1 MMSTKRNSDLFFSS
15 APELLLFISLIL
27 ASVFLMSCSK
37 QQQSAGGFSLPPM
50 PVEVADVKV
59 QKIADQFEAVGTI
72 EAIES
77 ISVVSEIDGAI
88 TKLPFEEGSYTKKGE
103 LIAQLDDLQLAAE
116 VKRNE
121 AIFEQSKSNFDR
133 IKSIVEQ
140 KAGTQ
145 QDLDDASAS
154 LHVAEANL
162 ALAKARFS
170 KTRILAPFDGI
181 IGARKVSVG
190 TFLRTGQA
198 ITELAN
204 INEIRVN
211 FSAPERFLSQLTR
224 GAEVTVST
232 PVYKDHMV
240 RGKIIVIEPV
250 LNELTRNA
258 KIIARVSNPGQKFLP
273 GMSAN
278 ISAVLSEHQNAVTI
292 PNEAV
297 FANGDQ
303 SFVFAVKPEGT
314 VSKVPV
320 TLGLQLADV
329 VEVTNGLENGMRVV
343 KAGHQ
348 KLFDGA
354 KIMPVNITKE
364 LTSK

>member
-1 MMSTKRNSDLFFSS
+1 MIRTKNKICSVYNAMSK
-15 APELLLFISLIL
+15 LLLFINVLL
-27 ASVFLMSCSK
+27 ASFILVSCSK
-37 QQQSAGGFSLPPM
+37 QQAAGGFSMPPM

-59 QKIADQFEAVGTI
+59 QNVADQFEAVGSI

-88 TKLPFEEGSYTKKGE
+88 TRLPFEEGSFIKKGD
-103 LIAQLDDLQLAAE
+103 LIALLDDSQLAAE
-116 VKRNE
+116 VKRSE
-121 AIFEQSKSNFDR
+121 ALFEQSKSNFER
-133 IKSIVEQ
+133 VKNIVEQ

-170 KTRILAPFDGI
+170 KTRITAPFDGI

-190 TFLRTGQA
+190 TFIRTGQP

-204 INEIRVN
+204 INEIRIN
-211 FSAPERFLSQLTR
+211 FSAPERFLSQLNR
-224 GAEVTVST
+224 GAEVTVSS
-232 PVYKDHMV
+232 PVYKDHFV
-240 RGKIIVIEPV
+240 NGKIIVIEPV

-258 KIIARVSNPGQKFLP
+258 KIIARVPNPGQKFLP

-278 ISAVLSEHQNAVTI
+278 VSAVLKEHPNAVTI

-297 FANGDQ
+297 FANGGQ
-303 SFVFAVKPEGT
+303 SFVYIVKPEGS

-320 TLGLQLADV
+320 ELGLQLADV
-329 VEVTNGLENGMRVV
+329 VEVLHGLEKGMQVV

-348 KLFDGA
+348 KLFEGA
-354 KIMPVNITKE
+354 RIMPINSEKQ
-364 LTSK
+364 LSSK

>member
-1 MMSTKRNSDLFFSS
+1 MIRTKNKISS
-15 APELLLFISLIL
+15 VYNAMPRLLLFINILISSFIL
-27 ASVFLMSCSK
+27 VSCSK
-37 QQQSAGGFSLPPM
+37 QQQSAGGFSMPPM

-59 QKIADQFEAVGTI
+59 QKVADQFEAVGSI
-72 EAIES
+72 EALES
-77 ISVVSEIDGAI
+77 ISVVSEIDGTVI
-88 TKLPFEEGSYTKKGE
+88 KLPFEEGAFIKKGD
-103 LIAQLDDLQLAAE
+103 LIAQLDDSQLAAE
-116 VKRNE
+116 VKRSE
-121 AIFEQSKSNFDR
+121 ALFEQSKSNYDR
-133 IKSIVEQ
+133 MKSIVDQ

-145 QDLDDASAS
+145 QDLDDANAA
-154 LHVAEANL
+154 LHVADANL

-170 KTRILAPFDGI
+170 KTRITAPFDGM
-181 IGARKVSVG
+181 IGARNVSVG

-204 INEIRVN
+204 IHEIRVN
-211 FSAPERFLSQLTR
+211 FSAPESFLSQLNR
-224 GAEVTVST
+224 GAAVTVST
-232 PVYKDHMV
+232 PVYKDHTV
-240 RGKIIVIEPV
+240 QGKIIVIEPV

-278 ISAVLSEHQNAVTI
+278 VSAVLSEHANAVTI

-303 SFVFAVKPEGT
+303 SFVFVVKPEGNVT
-314 VSKVPV
+314 KVPI

-329 VEVTNGLENGMRVV
+329 VEVTSGLENGMQVV

-348 KLFDGA
+348 KLFEGA
-354 KIMPVNITKE
+354 KIMPVNSNKE
-364 LTSK
+364 LSSK

>member
-1 MMSTKRNSDLFFSS
+1 MHTKRNNGLMFKTHTKI
-15 APELLLFISLIL
+15 LLIINLIFV
-27 ASVFLMSCSK
+27 SIFLMSCSK
-37 QQQSAGGFSLPPM
+37 KQQAAGGFSMPPM

-59 QKIADQFEAVGTI
+59 QKVADQFEAVGSI

-77 ISVVSEIDGAI
+77 ISVVSEIDGAVI
-88 TKLPFEEGSYTKKGE
+88 KLPFEEGTFIKKGD
-103 LIAQLDDLQLAAE
+103 LIAQLDDSQLAAE
-116 VKRNE
+116 VKRSE
-121 AIFEQSKSNFDR
+121 ALFEQSKSNYGR
-133 IKSIVEQ
+133 IKSIVDQ

-145 QDLDDASAS
+145 QDLDDANAA

-162 ALAKARFS
+162 VLAKARFS
-170 KTRILAPFDGI
+170 KTRITAPFDGM

-211 FSAPERFLSQLTR
+211 FSAPESFLSQLSR
-224 GAEVTVST
+224 GAGVTVSS
-232 PVYKDHMV
+232 PVYKNHMV
-240 RGKIIVIEPV
+240 TGKIIVIEPV

-278 ISAVLSEHQNAVTI
+278 VSAVLSEHANAVTI

-303 SFVFAVKPEGT
+303 SFVFVVKPEGIVT
-314 VSKVPV
+314 KVPI

-329 VEVTNGLENGMRVV
+329 VEVTSGLENGMQVV

-348 KLFDGA
+348 KLFEGA
-354 KIMPVNITKE
+354 KIMPVNSNKE
-364 LTSK
+364 LSSK